1 MLGSQPNHSW
11 QLCFPLWL
19 HAGGSDFGLC
29 DGSDLGTYLLMRWW
43 GPGALAV
50 CRARRGLPVGFLLL
64 RYSVWF
70 AVGSLSLLCLLVVS
84 WFICFGRWCID
95 GLGVFHAG
103 QMSVCLGPHLN

>member
-1 MLGSQPNHSW
+1 MLGSQPNHGW
-11 QLCFPLWL
+11 WLCFPLWL
-19 HAGGSDFGLC
+19 HAGGSDFGLY
-29 DGSDLGTYLLMRWW
+29 DGSDLGTCLLMRWW

-84 WFICFGRWCID
+84 WFVCFRR
-95 GLGVFHAG
+95 
-103 QMSVCLGPHLN
+103 